1 MPGGADPFRRI
12 PGGRRCP
19 RRRGRRS
26 GPRLPMP
33 ESMGRHALNS
43 NPASAFEGPDAL
55 AKLRG
60 YRNRATHR
68 IVGLMSGTSADGIDA
83 ALVRFDTV
91 GGRAQFTLEARHAA
105 PFDASLHAD
114 VLDAAQATQV
124 SPERLMR
131 LDAALGEA
139 YAVAVH
145 ALLAQAGVDAESI
158 DAIGC
163 HGQTVR
169 HVPRHAGAGRAM
181 SFQIGSAD
189 VLAERTGCM
198 VVSGFRGRDTAAGG
212 EGAPLVPLVD
222 FELFADPSESR
233 VLINLGGMAN
243 LTHLPKG
250 GERGDV
256 LALDTGPGNA
266 VIDALV
272 RAASGGEARYD
283 EGGARAR
290 RGRAS
295 KALLEELLT
304 DPFFVLPPPR
314 STGREAF
321 GDAYA
326 AKVRTIGHGLGLE
339 DDDLIAT
346 AVQLTAA
353 SIGLAIEQFVA
364 PRGALDA
371 AYLSGGGLMNPSL
384 VAAIKRR
391 LDPLSV
397 RAIDDLGVPAAA
409 KEALAFAYLAHRTL
423 GGAPGNVPSA
433 TGASHSVVLGHIS
446 PGGLR

>member
-1 MPGGADPFRRI
+1 
-12 PGGRRCP
+12 
-19 RRRGRRS
+19 
-26 GPRLPMP
+26 
-33 ESMGRHALNS
+33 
-43 NPASAFEGPDAL
+43 
-55 AKLRG
+55 
-60 YRNRATHR
+60 
-68 IVGLMSGTSADGIDA
+68 
-83 ALVRFDTV
+83 
-91 GGRAQFTLEARHAA
+91 
-105 PFDASLHAD
+105 
-114 VLDAAQATQV
+114 
-124 SPERLMR
+124 MR
-131 LDAALGEA
+131 LDATLGEA
-139 YAVAVH
+139 YATAVQR
-145 ALLAQAGVDAESI
+145 LLESAGADPQSI

-169 HVPRHAGAGRAM
+169 HVPRHAGTGRAL
-181 SFQIGSAD
+181 SFQVGSAD

-222 FELFADPSESR
+222 HELFGDPNASR

-250 GERGDV
+250 GQLADV
-256 LALDTGPGNA
+256 LAFDTGPGNA
-266 VIDALV
+266 VIDALD
-272 RAASGGEARYD
+272 RAASSGEARFD

-295 KALLEELLT
+295 KGLLEELLT

-326 AKVRTIGHGLGLE
+326 GKVRSIGLGLGLE
-339 DDDLIAT
+339 DVDLIAT

-364 PRGALDA
+364 PRGAIDA

-391 LDPLSV
+391 LDPV
-397 RAIDDLGVPAAA
+397 AVPPIDDLGVPAGA

-423 GGAPGNVPSA
+423 GGASGNVPSA
-433 TGASHSVVLGHIS
+433 TGASQPVVLGHIT
-446 PGGLR
+446 PGGFR